1 MTNEPEA
8 SPEELLRALA
18 DPGRLAIAGALAKGP
33 LTVEELAVALGL
45 TRTTVSRLIDPDR
58 RTYRLQPETLR
69 NAALRVGPTR
79 DPGLALGAI
88 DEEEDAVLRHYFV
101 GGRLRELPA
110 KHAKRMIVLTRLA
123 LEFELKRYHADYASL
138 RRALVDEGLLS
149 RAAGSYWRSGG
160 PVEV

>member
-33 LTVEELAVALGL
+33 LTVEELAVALGR
-45 TRTTVSRLIDPDR
+45 TRTTGSRLAAKLAAVGIVRIDPDR

-123 LEFELKRYHADYASL
+123 LE
-138 RRALVDEGLLS
+138 
-149 RAAGSYWRSGG
+149 
-160 PVEV
+160 VEP